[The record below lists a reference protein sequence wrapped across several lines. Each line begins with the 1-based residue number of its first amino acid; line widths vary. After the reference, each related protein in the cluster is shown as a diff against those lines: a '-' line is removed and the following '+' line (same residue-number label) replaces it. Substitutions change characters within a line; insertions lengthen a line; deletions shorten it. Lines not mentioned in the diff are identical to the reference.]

1 VTRAAWLLGSLVLL
15 GNGTRAAAPAVAAQM
30 RLTLLSPRNGTQ
42 LALGAP
48 WFIEL
53 FVSGAARGAQLH
65 FAFSNYAELQSSPLV
80 EEGHHKFRMNV
91 HTGSTAERE
100 VLLDVYV
107 TAPAQQHSVVLAT
120 ASAWVSFRTPDLA
133 IFHPMNSEPAL
144 IAPGRPL
151 VVNFGL
157 VACVMAVPG
166 LRFRVQG
173 FGFRLKP

>member
-1 VTRAAWLLGSLVLL
+1 MPARRRPGFTLTRAAWLLGSLVLL
-15 GNGTRAAAPAVAAQM
+15 GHGTRAAAPDVAQM

-48 WFIEL
+48 WFIEVL
-53 FVSGAARGAQLH
+53 VAGAARGARLQV
-65 FAFSNYAELQSSPLV
+65 AFRNYAEQQSWPLV
-80 EEGHHKFRMNV
+80 EDGHHRFLINA
-91 HTGSTAERE
+91 HTGYTAERAE
-100 VLLDVYV
+100 LLDVRA
-107 TAPAQQHSVVLAT
+107 TLPAQPHSVVLAT

-166 LRFRVQG
+166 LRFGV
-173 FGFRLKP
+173 

>member
-1 VTRAAWLLGSLVLL
+1 LTRAAWLLGSLVLL
-15 GNGTRAAAPAVAAQM
+15 GHGTRAAAPDVAQM

-48 WFIEL
+48 WFIEVL
-53 FVSGAARGAQLH
+53 VAGAARGARLQV
-65 FAFSNYAELQSSPLV
+65 AFRNYAEQQSWPLV
-80 EEGHHKFRMNV
+80 EDGHHRFLINA
-91 HTGSTAERE
+91 HTGYTAERAE
-100 VLLDVYV
+100 LLDVRA
-107 TAPAQQHSVVLAT
+107 TLPAQPHSVVLAT

-166 LRFRVQG
+166 LRFGV
-173 FGFRLKP
+173 

>member
-1 VTRAAWLLGSLVLL
+1 
-15 GNGTRAAAPAVAAQM
+15 
-30 RLTLLSPRNGTQ
+30 
-42 LALGAP
+42 
-48 WFIEL
+48 
-53 FVSGAARGAQLH
+53 
-65 FAFSNYAELQSSPLV
+65 
-80 EEGHHKFRMNV
+80 MNV